1 MNNLLTIADFS
12 VNMIKT
18 LNDTLGIWYMIILN
32 AFGVFAIICKILEYQ
47 VKSRDKCF
55 MLSTVANA
63 CWVMYFVLF
72 GNFASALTCVI
83 NVVKLLVFM
92 QRGKRAWADSWA
104 WLVAFLVAQIL
115 VTVFTVSSW
124 VDVFCIT
131 AGFLGIFA
139 YFVKDR
145 KQYRL
150 LSFFHMAVWVANSI
164 ANFYLVA
171 LLSDSFSTISC
182 GLALYRFDIKKQAQ
196 DKAEDDKEVQE
207 QDSCKE
213 VE

>member
-1 MNNLLTIADFS
+1 MHNLLTIADFS
-12 VNMIKT
+12 DNMIKT
-18 LNDTLGIWYMIILN
+18 LNDTLGIWYIIILN
-32 AFGVFAIICKILEYQ
+32 AFGVFAIVCKILEYQ

-55 MLSTVANA
+55 ILSTVANA
-63 CWVMYFVLF
+63 CWVMYFFLF

-92 QRGKRAWADSWA
+92 QRGKRSWADSWV
-104 WLVAFLVAQIL
+104 WLALFLVAQII

-139 YFVKDR
+139 YFVSDR

-150 LSFFHMAVWVANSI
+150 LSFVHMAVWVANSI
-164 ANFYLVA
+164 ANFYLIA
-171 LLSDSFSTISC
+171 LLSDSFSTVSC
-182 GLALYRFDIKKQAQ
+182 GLAIYRFDIKKQAK
-196 DKAEDDKEVQE
+196 DKVEDNKEE
-207 QDSCKE
+207 QNSVDRDTGI
-213 VE
+213 